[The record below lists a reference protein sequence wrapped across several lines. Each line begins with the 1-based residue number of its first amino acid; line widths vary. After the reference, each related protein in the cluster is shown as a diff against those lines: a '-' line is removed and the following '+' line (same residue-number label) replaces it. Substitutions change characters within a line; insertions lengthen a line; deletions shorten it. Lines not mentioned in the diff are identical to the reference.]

1 MPNGNSF
8 GANVRWLRAKMDM
21 SQQALA
27 AKIRVNHHHPTQ
39 SYVSRLEQGSLD
51 PRLSTIRSLAR
62 VFKMRPWQL
71 VADLSDNAEFWRGYL
86 ALSPTQKREVQHNI
100 KWMLRK

>member
-1 MPNGNSF
+1 MGNGF
-8 GANVRWLRAKMDM
+8 GENVRWLRKRAGM
-21 SQQALA
+21 SQQSLA
-27 AKIRVNHHHPTQ
+27 NLIWVNHHHPTR
-39 SYVSRLEQGSLD
+39 SYVSRLEHGTLD